1 MSDGVS
7 RLVLYAAKRASALVL
22 TLVVASVVIFTLTQ
36 VAPGDPASFMM
47 GLNADPGALAALRA
61 ELGVDGPPVERYLR
75 WIGGLLVGDFGTSYT
90 YRVPVG
96 DLIAERLQVSAPLAL
111 MSLFIAVAVGI
122 PLGLAAASMRGK
134 PPDTLI
140 MGAAQLGVAAPNF
153 WIAILLVFVF
163 STTLGWTPA
172 GGFPGWQAGPARA
185 LGALA
190 LPAIALAMP
199 QAAILAR
206 VMRSSLIETLGE
218 NYIRT
223 ARAKGLSRG
232 EALLRHALRN
242 ALIPVLTI
250 LGLQL
255 SFLLAGAVIIEN
267 VFYLPGLGR
276 LVFQGI
282 TQRDL
287 IVVQGVVF
295 VLVIAVVLVNFLVD
309 AAYALADPRLR
320 TDGR

>member
-36 VAPGDPASFMM
+36 IAPGDPASFMM

-61 ELGVDGPPVERYLR
+61 ELGVDGPPLERYLR

-122 PLGLAAASMRGK
+122 PLGFAAASMRGK

-172 GGFPGWQAGPARA
+172 GGFPGWEAGPARA
-185 LGALA
+185 LAALA
-190 LPAIALAMP
+190 LPAIALALP

-218 NYIRT
+218 NYICT